1 MPSRT
6 HRIRA
11 FFISHF
17 SFVILVPLLAL
28 GLRVYQLADPLFRW
42 DEGWSVAH
50 ASRSWPEIVQI
61 ASWEVH
67 PPLFYLVLKPWLAL
81 GRNVFLVR
89 FFPVMASV
97 LSVPLM
103 FRVAWSWM
111 GRRRLAWLAALLTAA
126 APSLVYYAQVTR
138 MYPLVVL
145 WLLLAAWAL
154 LRWLEWG
161 KAWALVGLVATGL
174 AGLYTFYYTVW
185 ALVGLYGCGLLVAR
199 RGRRWLVA
207 AGVATLVLY
216 LPWVMDAGPGML
228 QRMTQADPS
237 VTVMPVTVWG
247 LLASTWTALTFD
259 YGSGGRAALIVLAML
274 LAALF
279 VRRPER
285 EMVRRLLMPGL
296 TLLTTIGGVILGSG
310 AYFFAPRLLTPAV
323 RSWSWACSIAEML
336 YRCR

>member
-1 MPSRT
+1 MHSRT
-6 HRIRA
+6 HRTRA

-50 ASRSWPEIVQI
+50 ASRSWPEVVQI

-67 PPLFYLVLKPWLAL
+67 LPLFYLVLKPWLEL

-89 FFPVMASV
+89 FFPVMVSV

-103 FRVAWSWM
+103 FQV
-111 GRRRLAWLAALLTAA
+111 AWLAALLAAA
-126 APSLVYYAQVTR
+126 APSFVYYAQVTR

-154 LRWLEWG
+154 LRWVERG

-199 RGRRWLVA
+199 RGRRWLVV
-207 AGVATLVLY
+207 AGVVTLVLY
-216 LPWVMDAGPGML
+216 LPWVMYAGPGML

-274 LAALF
+274 LAALL

-323 RSWSWACSIAEML
+323 PFLELGVLHSGDPL
-336 YRCR
+336 